1 VDERGETAARIEP
14 ALVDALLALAADA
27 GRSILAI
34 RAGRL
39 DVRLKSD
46 GSPASAADDAAETVI
61 LAGLSRLLPGV
72 PVVSEERAD
81 MSGCSAATFLL
92 VDPLDGTR
100 EFLAGSDEFT
110 VNIALIV
117 DGAPILGVVG
127 APALGLLWSGASG
140 AGAARYPVARDASIG
155 ERTAIRARSW
165 SARAPVA
172 MVSRSHLD
180 AQTSAFL
187 ARLPGV
193 KTMPA
198 GSALKFCRLAEGAA
212 DLYPRLARTSEW
224 DIAAGH
230 AVLAAAGGAVVSP
243 DGKPLRY
250 GASRGHCFVPAFVA
264 FGDPKAAR
272 KVLTP

>member
-1 VDERGETAARIEP
+1 VDGPGESAAMIEP
-14 ALVDALLALAADA
+14 ALVDALAAIAADA

-46 GSPASAADDAAETVI
+46 GSPASAADDASETVI
-61 LAGLSRLLPGV
+61 LAELSRVLPGV

-81 MSGCSAATFLL
+81 MSGRGAATFLL

-110 VNIALIV
+110 VNIALVV
-117 DGAPILGVVG
+117 DGAPMLGIVS
-127 APALGLLWSGASG
+127 APALGLLWCGIVGS
-140 AGAARYPVARDASIG
+140 GAARCMVARDASISG
-155 ERTAIRARSW
+155 RTPIRARHW
-165 SARAPVA
+165 PARAPVA

-180 AQTSAFL
+180 PQTSAFL
-187 ARLPGV
+187 TRFPGV

-212 DLYPRLARTSEW
+212 DLYPRLARTCEW

-230 AVLAAAGGAVVSP
+230 ALLSAAGGAVVAP
-243 DGKPLRY
+243 DGTALRY
-250 GASRGHCFVPAFVA
+250 GGSRGHCFVPAFVA
-264 FGDPKAAR
+264 VADPAATR
-272 KVLTP
+272 RVIAA